1 MPPARST
8 RSASAAGPTALSPQ
22 GRVYALVGPEPM
34 LQRLRLEEIRENFA
48 KVHGPIE
55 PVTFDGKTVGLADVF
70 DELRTLSLLSPFK
83 IVVVDAA
90 ADFVKTHRQ
99 ALERYAQAPSDSAV
113 LVLRSETWNRG
124 NLDKLIEKQGGAIVR
139 CDPMKRAEAAA
150 WLTKRAVDVYQAKL
164 PSASAGELVNRLG
177 SGDLGRLD
185 SELAKLSALAGP
197 SQPISVDLIDQIVG
211 RSSDEEAWAVQDA
224 FLNMLIQAGSTGRG
238 ACGGGVG
245 ALLVKLRELV
255 ELSGQPETLVHY
267 FVADVVRK
275 LSLAAVMMAQGLRP
289 PAIAPQLKLWGP
301 RQALF
306 FNALG
311 RVKTDDVLTWFTAVL
326 EADRRTKQGRGEAM
340 LNLECYCVQVA
351 DEARG

>member
-8 RSASAAGPTALSPQ
+8 RSASTPATTLRIE
-22 GRVYALVGPEPM
+22 GRIYALVGPEPM
-34 LQRLRLEEIRENFA
+34 LQRLRLEEIRELFA
-48 KVHGPIE
+48 KQHGPIE
-55 PVTFDGKTVGLADVF
+55 PVTFDGKTASLAEVF

-83 IVVVDAA
+83 IVVVDGA

-99 ALERYAQAPSDSAV
+99 AMERYAQSPSDSAV
-113 LVLRSETWNRG
+113 LVLRSDTWNRG

-139 CDPMKRAEAAA
+139 CDPMKRAEATA
-150 WLTKRAVDVYQAKL
+150 WLTKRATEAYQAKL
-164 PSASAGELVNRLG
+164 APASAGELVNRLG

-185 SELAKLSALAGP
+185 SELAKLAALAGP
-197 SQPISVDLIDQIVG
+197 GQPISLDLIDQLVG
-211 RSSDEEAWAVQDA
+211 RSSDEQAWVVQDA
-224 FLNMLIQAGSTGRG
+224 FLNMLIGAGSTGRG
-238 ACGGGVG
+238 ASGGGVG

-275 LSLAAVMMAQGLRP
+275 LSLASAMMAQGLRP

-306 FNALG
+306 FNALA
-311 RVKTDDVLTWFTAVL
+311 RVNEDEVLTWFTAVL

-340 LNLECYCVQVA
+340 LNLECFCVQVA
-351 DEARG
+351 DEAQG